1 MAKNAAIGIKIV
13 KGKIPAEGRIDGV
26 PIPSKATRAYE
37 DNPATGKGSSDRT
50 VKKGE

>member
-1 MAKNAAIGIKIV
+1 MSKNASIGIKIV
-13 KGKIPAEGRIDGV
+13 KGKIPERDRISGS
-26 PIPSKATRAYE
+26 IPSKATRAYE